1 MRKFFLRNLP
11 SPDSVKQN
19 RWLRPFGFW
28 LRHPNIWHLHRRSV
42 AGGVAIG
49 LFCGLIPGPLQMI
62 CAALLA
68 ALFRVNL
75 PVAVFTTLY
84 TNPLT
89 IVPLYLLAYRL
100 GEIVSSTQG
109 GLAAAKLSFPE
120 LHWYNWSGELWDW
133 LKMLGSPLLIGLP
146 LLALGLAVVGYFT
159 VRVAWRVA
167 VTLRWRARKHRRN
180 G

>member
-1 MRKFFLRNLP
+1 MRKFFQRNLP

-28 LRHPNIWHLHRRSV
+28 LRHPKIWHLHRRSV

-68 ALFRVNL
+68 ALFGVNL

-89 IVPLYLLAYRL
+89 IVPLYLLAYRF
-100 GEIVSSTQG
+100 GEIVSNAQG
-109 GLAAAKLSFPE
+109 GSASTIVSFPE
-120 LHWYNWSGELWDW
+120 LHWFNWMGELWDW
-133 LKMLGSPLLIGLP
+133 LMMLGGPLLIGLP
-146 LLALGLAVVGYFT
+146 LLALSLAVVGYVT
-159 VRVAWRVA
+159 VRVVWCVA
-167 VTLRWRARKHRRN
+167 VVLRWRARKHRQN

>member
-1 MRKFFLRNLP
+1 MRKFFQRNLP
-11 SPDSVKQN
+11 SSDSVKQN

-28 LRHPNIWHLHRRSV
+28 LHHPSIWHLNRRSV

-68 ALFRVNL
+68 ALFRVYL
-75 PVAVFTTLY
+75 PVAIFTTLY

-100 GEIVSSTQG
+100 GEIVSGTQG
-109 GLAAAKLSFPE
+109 GLAATKLSFPE
-120 LHWYNWSGELWDW
+120 LHWYSWSGELWGW
-133 LKMLGSPLLIGLP
+133 LMMLGSPLLIGLP
-146 LLALGLAVVGYFT
+146 LLALSLAVVGYVA
-159 VRVAWRVA
+159 VRVVWRVA
-167 VTLRWRARKHRRN
+167 VVLRWRARKHRWN

>member
-1 MRKFFLRNLP
+1 MRKFFQRNLP
-11 SPDSVKQN
+11 SADSVRQN

-62 CAALLA
+62 FAALLA
-68 ALFRVNL
+68 GMFRVNL

-89 IVPLYLLAYRL
+89 IVPLYLLAYHL
-100 GEIVSSTQG
+100 GEIVSGTQG
-109 GLAAAKLSFPE
+109 GLAAAKLPFPE
-120 LHWYNWSGELWDW
+120 LHWHDWAAELRDW
-133 LKMLGSPLLIGLP
+133 LVILGNPVLIGLP
-146 LLALGLAVVGYFT
+146 LLALGLAALGYFA
-159 VRVAWRVA
+159 VRVVWRVM
-167 VTLRWRARKHRRN
+167 VVLRWRARRQRRN